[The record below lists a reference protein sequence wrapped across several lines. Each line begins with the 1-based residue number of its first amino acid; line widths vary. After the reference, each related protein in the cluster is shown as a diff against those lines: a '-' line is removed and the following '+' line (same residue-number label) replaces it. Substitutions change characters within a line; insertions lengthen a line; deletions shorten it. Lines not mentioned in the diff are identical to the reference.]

1 MDDFGLAVAVV
12 FVAIGLVLLLAAL
25 IQWGYND
32 VEMYDV
38 IGGQEIDYE
47 QSLFVALLIAVG
59 LK

>member
-25 IQWGYND
+25 IQWGYNA